1 MSFGFSTITAAV
13 CYKNRQDRLRAQ
25 QDVEGGNDENN
36 RLDQEDERVPTPPP
50 QAEQVEPQGPL
61 RGTPETRGVPVGPPC
76 GAESRTQRV
85 KSRFWR
91 LFAKKQAADAER
103 ARVEVDTDILRQARY

>member
-36 RLDQEDERVPTPPP
+36 RLDQEDERVPTPSP
-50 QAEQVEPQGPL
+50 QADQGVPQGPL
-61 RGTPETRGVPVGPPC
+61 REGPPAEVPVGPPC

-91 LFAKKQAADAER
+91 LFAKKQAADVER